1 MVADPENPKNTGYNL
16 FTSGLVYAQQG
27 ISDDVNPGWKM
38 KVDTTGEGQIS
49 ENTFDTDALSENI
62 DVISGTTIAIYF
74 YPNMTGEEII
84 EDVYF
89 PYDEDLSELEY
100 TSNINIFPRT
110 MKGLQ
115 IGSGARER
123 YGGCFYN
130 AVITGVRIFDD
141 NIRNGAR
148 SYDCYINQG
157 DNIVHAND
165 SVDSIKQYVK
175 VKATY
180 DNGYTSFIDEDMYT
194 LYGTLS
200 EPVSNISINVNNR
213 WSTTYVGYVQVL
225 VGNNP
230 TTGIA
235 AFFEQEEN
243 NIVVHTTD
251 TLESIKHNLLV
262 IAYVRNNTEIVVR
275 PEDYI
280 LSGTLIEGTSTITVS
295 YRGHTATFDVEVV
308 T

>member
-1 MVADPENPKNTGYNL
+1 MLDPNVYTANTYLPGKCVEIDVASFEFASDATSEYGIRFLMVADPENPKNTGYNL
-16 FTSGLVYAQQG
+16 FTPGLVYAQQG

-157 DNIVHAND
+157 D
-165 SVDSIKQYVK
+165 
-175 VKATY
+175 
-180 DNGYTSFIDEDMYT
+180 M
-194 LYGTLS
+194 
-200 EPVSNISINVNNR
+200 
-213 WSTTYVGYVQVL
+213 
-225 VGNNP
+225 
-230 TTGIA
+230 
-235 AFFEQEEN
+235 
-243 NIVVHTTD
+243 
-251 TLESIKHNLLV
+251 LL
-262 IAYVRNNTEIVVR
+262 ALLT
-275 PEDYI
+275 
-280 LSGTLIEGTSTITVS
+280 SGTLFC
-295 YRGHTATFDVEVV
+295 ATFLMQWYATIPV
-308 T
+308 TVFGKYLSVARICVY